1 VEYTGRVSQDWY
13 SQRIVTLLENWP
25 SKQIFQAAELIHG
38 ANLLGHT
45 LYSIGN
51 GGSAATASHLATDLG
66 VGSLN
71 KKNPIRAV
79 SLTDNNAVLTASA
92 NDFGYEQIFVR
103 QIDLLARKGDVLL
116 AISASGNSKNLIL
129 GVEKA
134 KELGCTTIGMTAFDG
149 GALRQIVDLSLHINT
164 NFGEYGP
171 AEDLHAMM
179 SHSITE
185 QIRLL
190 N

>member
-1 VEYTGRVSQDWY
+1 MVLDSYP
-13 SQRIVTLLENWP
+13 QRISKLLEKWP
-25 SKQIFQAAELIHG
+25 TKEISQAVGLIHA
-38 ANLLGHT
+38 ANLSGYFVYL
-45 LYSIGN
+45 IGN

-79 SLTDNNAVLTASA
+79 SLTDNNAVVTASA

-103 QIDLLARKGDVLL
+103 QIDLLVRKGDVLM
-116 AISASGNSKNLIL
+116 AISASGNSKNLIE

-149 GALRQIVDLSLHINT
+149 GSLRQIVDLSLHIDT

-171 AEDLHAMM
+171 AEDLHAMI
-179 SHSITE
+179 SHCIAE
-185 QIRLL
+185 QIRLI

>member
-1 VEYTGRVSQDWY
+1 VLLDSYP
-13 SQRIVTLLENWP
+13 QRISKLIEKWP
-25 SKQIFQAAELIHG
+25 TKEISKAAELIHA
-38 ANLLGHT
+38 ANLSGLS
-45 LYSIGN
+45 LYLIGN
-51 GGSAATASHLATDLG
+51 GGSAATASHFATDLG

-71 KKNPIRAV
+71 KANPIRAV
-79 SLTDNNAVLTASA
+79 SLTDNNAVVTASA
-92 NDFGYEQIFVR
+92 NDFGYEQIFAR
-103 QIDLLARKGDVLL
+103 QIDLLARKGDVLI

-134 KELGCTTIGMTAFDG
+134 KELGCITIGMTAFDG

-185 QIRLL
+185 QIRVL